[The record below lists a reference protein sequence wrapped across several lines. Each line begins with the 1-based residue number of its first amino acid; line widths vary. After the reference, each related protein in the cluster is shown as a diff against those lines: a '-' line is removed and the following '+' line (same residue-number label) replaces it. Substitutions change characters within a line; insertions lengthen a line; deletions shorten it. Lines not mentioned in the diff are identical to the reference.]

1 MPTYE
6 YGCTECGHKYEHFAA
21 IADKEK
27 GINLKCPKCGST
39 KTVQIFSHINFAKTS
54 DSKSANTAFRG
65 AGGCGPNPP
74 KGCCG

>member
-6 YGCTECGHKYEHFAA
+6 YGCIECGNKYEHIAT

-27 GINLKCPKCGST
+27 GTGLKCPKCGST
-39 KTVQIFSHINFAKTS
+39 KTVQIFNHINFAKTS
-54 DSKSANTAFRG
+54 DSNSPNIAFRR
-65 AGGCGPNPP
+65 ADGCGPNPP